1 MLCRFAALLLVV
13 CSTAVAAAQQ
23 PLQEIP
29 IDAPPGWRK
38 ERFPLPPSFARDM
51 TLKGAE
57 ELRFSPGVFQPKSET
72 FFSYVIVFRLQDKP
86 TLDEKTLTRELLVY
100 FRGLA
105 KAVGRG
111 QVKTDGI
118 ALKVAKIDKPARKNA
133 REFLATL
140 EWVEPF
146 ATKQP
151 QALRIEIDAWN
162 APKSAHTW
170 VFLCVSPKEPKT
182 DVWKQLHAIRDGFFK
197 QNSPDAPASND

>member
-1 MLCRFAALLLVV
+1 MLHRFAALLLVV
-13 CSTAVAAAQQ
+13 CFASLANAQQ

-29 IDAPPGWRK
+29 IDAPPDWRK

-57 ELRFSPGVFQPKSET
+57 ELRFSPGMFQPKSKT
-72 FFSYVIVFRLQDKP
+72 FFSYVIAFRLEDKP
-86 TLDEKTLTRELLVY
+86 TLDEKTLKRELLSY

-118 ALKVAKIDKPARKNA
+118 TLKVAKTNKPALENA
-133 REFLATL
+133 RQFLATL
-140 EWVEPF
+140 HWVEPF

-151 QALRIEIDAWN
+151 QTLRIEIDAWN

-182 DVWKQLHAIRDGFFK
+182 AVWKQLHAIRDGFFK
-197 QNSPDAPASND
+197 QNPPDAPASND